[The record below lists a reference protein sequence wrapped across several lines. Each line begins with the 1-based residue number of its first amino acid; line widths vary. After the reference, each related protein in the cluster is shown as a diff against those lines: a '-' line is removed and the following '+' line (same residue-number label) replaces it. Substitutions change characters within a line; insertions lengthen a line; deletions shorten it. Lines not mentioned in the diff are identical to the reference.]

1 MPKMQKTCGAAL
13 LPNSP
18 ATHEAQNGKNANKA
32 FMLQITEEVH
42 VHLPKFLVGQSL
54 KHPLF
59 NADGSIFTPASSET
73 FTTESTPRFDLHGWS
88 RIGSE
93 CAEFTSIELIHAL
106 QKHLHGFLSRQL
118 LRFPFEE
125 DYSYSLKPEANTA
138 HEETYL
144 SSVGWKYYSKFMT
157 VSFSKSH
164 TRTKIDSTNYV
175 RVFGILSLTP
185 IPSRY
190 SGAFREVE

>member
-1 MPKMQKTCGAAL
+1 MP
-13 LPNSP
+13 
-18 ATHEAQNGKNANKA
+18 EAQNEKNASKA

-42 VHLPKFLVGQSL
+42 VHLPKFLAGQSL

-125 DYSYSLKPEANTA
+125 DFNCS
-138 HEETYL
+138 HERDQSMMFADNYFG
-144 SSVGWKYYSKFMT
+144 SAGWKYYSKFMT